1 MLKEIKSE
9 HVKVFA
15 ERYDQ
20 LYVAARS
27 LVNNDPGEAR
37 DLVHDAL
44 IAFVRHSPD
53 LQKVNNID
61 GYLYTLIRNLVKAKK
76 RRMNIHPIYELPIG
90 NYNSA
95 ETGLAEA
102 LNWRY
107 NPQPLLQLQDVLRVI
122 CEYACFRKE
131 SVKLGSALILR
142 YFHGYHTSEI
152 AQIMK
157 VTASSVSQLL
167 KLARAEVHLYLND
180 PKHLNFSHDVFCVR
194 NSLGLN
200 YGCLSFDLVDELR
213 CAVFRSSYSRN
224 CLLQFKLH
232 KLYGDKG
239 GEGIDCKTLAHI
251 VSCAPC
257 LDAVNTFIGLES
269 LSMRYPTDTLGKR
282 AKKWNIP
289 RLEVMKRKTV
299 TRRAILSSVEP
310 SYGD

>member
-1 MLKEIKSE
+1 MLEEIESE

-20 LYVAARS
+20 LFVAARS
-27 LVNNDPGEAR
+27 LVNNDPGEAG

-76 RRMNIHPIYELPIG
+76 RRMNIHPIYEHLIVS
-90 NYNSA
+90 YNSD
-95 ETGLAEA
+95 EPGLAEVV
-102 LNWRY
+102 NWHY
-107 NPQPLLQLQDVLRVI
+107 NPQPLLRLQDVLRVI

-131 SVKLGSALILR
+131 SMKLGSALILR
-142 YFHGYHTSEI
+142 FFHGYHTSEI

-157 VTASSVSQLL
+157 VTAGSVSQLL

-180 PKHLNFSHDVFCVR
+180 PKHLNFSHEAFCLR

-213 CAVFRSSYSRN
+213 RAVFRSSCSGN

-232 KLYGDKG
+232 KLYGG
-239 GEGIDCKTLAHI
+239 NRSEGIDCKTLAHI

-257 LDAVNTFIGLES
+257 LDAVNTFIGLEP

-282 AKKWNIP
+282 TKKWNIP
-289 RLEVMKRKTV
+289 RREVTERKTL
-299 TRRAILSSVEP
+299 TRRAILPSVEP